1 MAGLAL
7 NSAVVRNP
15 AMVFAVYAV
24 PIGAAVVSLIVIR
37 GADRQ
42 KTGLAA
48 IDKLVEISA
57 PIADG
62 ARRVLGALSRRKVAS

>member
-7 NSAVVRNP
+7 NSVVARNP

-24 PIGAAVVSLIVIR
+24 PLGAVAASLIVIR

-57 PIADG
+57 PIADAAG
-62 ARRVLGALSRRKVAS
+62 RAVRALSWRKVAS